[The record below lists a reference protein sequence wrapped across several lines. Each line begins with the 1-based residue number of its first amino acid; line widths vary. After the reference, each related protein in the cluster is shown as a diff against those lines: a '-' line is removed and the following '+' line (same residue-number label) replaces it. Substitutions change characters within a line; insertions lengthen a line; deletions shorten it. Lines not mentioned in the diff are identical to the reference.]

1 MFLGTPWMLLHVS
14 WDTLDVTPCF
24 VGHPGCYSM
33 TFQMSHKVLDRI
45 IIELCVFGK
54 DLINMKIW
62 ILFTEEQDYWIIL
75 ILIYSD
81 SQSFKKSYLK
91 KECLA
96 RLGS

>member
-1 MFLGTPWMLLHVS
+1 MLLHVF

-45 IIELCVFGK
+45 IIELCVFGMN
-54 DLINMKIW
+54 LINMKIW

-75 ILIYSD
+75 TDPYLQRSTEFLKII
-81 SQSFKKSYLK
+81 LK
-91 KECLA
+91 K
-96 RLGS
+96 GVSG